1 MKELNIIVCI
11 KQVPDPEGPSS
22 AFEVDSATKKVHPVG
37 ITPVINPFDQNA
49 LEAALQLRDNYGGNI
64 VAISMLEGPATPV
77 LKKALSVGANQLIL
91 LQDEHFRDLN
101 CSSTAYVLSAAIR
114 KFEPYDLIL
123 VGRQAADWDFG
134 QVGSIIAEI
143 LQVPCISLATKV
155 EIEDHKKVVVK
166 KLRRNGYE
174 VIKAPMPALITVSS
188 EIGDLRIP
196 LLKDIKEAYKKPSTS
211 WNISSLNI
219 DSQRLEARKIY
230 TLLPPPSKKRECFIV
245 GGDSPQEKG
254 EKLAL
259 QLRHDK
265 VI

>member
-22 AFEVDSATKKVHPVG
+22 AFEIDSETKKVNPVG
-37 ITPVINPFDQNA
+37 ISPVINPFDQNA
-49 LEAALQLRDNYGGNI
+49 LEAALRIRDNYGGNI
-64 VAISMLEGPATPV
+64 IAISMLEGPATPV
-77 LKKALSVGANQLIL
+77 LKKALSVGANKLIL
-91 LQDEHFRDLN
+91 LQDEHFKGLN

-134 QVGSIIAEI
+134 QVGPIMAEI
-143 LQVPCISLATKV
+143 LQVPSISLATKL
-155 EIEDHKKVVVK
+155 EIEDRKAIVK

-174 VIKAPMPALITVSS
+174 IVKAPMPTLISVSS
-188 EIGDLRIP
+188 EIGDLRLP
-196 LLKDIKEAYKKPSTS
+196 SLKEIKEAYKKPWTI
-211 WNISSLNI
+211 WDISSLEI
-219 DSQRLEARKIY
+219 DSQRLETRKIC
-230 TLLPPPSKKRECFIV
+230 TLLPPPSRKRECFIV
-245 GGDSPQEKG
+245 DGDSPQEKG

-259 QLRHDK
+259 QLRQDK

>member
-22 AFEVDSATKKVHPVG
+22 AFEIDSATKKVNPVG
-37 ITPVINPFDQNA
+37 ISPVINPFDQNA
-49 LEAALQLRDNYGGNI
+49 LEAALQIRDNYGGNI

-77 LKKALSVGANQLIL
+77 LKKALSVGANKLIL

-134 QVGSIIAEI
+134 QVGSIMAEI
-143 LQVPCISLATKV
+143 LQVPSISLATKLQ
-155 EIEDHKKVVVK
+155 IEDHRVVVK

-174 VIKAPMPALITVSS
+174 IVKAPMPTLISVSS
-188 EIGDLRIP
+188 EIGDLRLP
-196 LLKDIKEAYKKPSTS
+196 SLKEIKEAYKKPSTI
-211 WNISSLNI
+211 WNISSLEI
-219 DSQRLEARKIY
+219 DSQRLETRKIY
-230 TLLPPPSKKRECFIV
+230 TLLPPPSKKRECFII

-259 QLRHDK
+259 QLRQDK